1 MQLTRLTAAYRIAAE
16 AHARQ
21 LRRGQAGVVYVDHP
35 CEVADLVARDGG
47 TESDVIAAL
56 LHYLVN
62 EEALGLDE
70 IERQFGAEVAALT
83 TGLVRDPRWADL
95 DLKARK
101 AAQAEHLER
110 QPAAVKRIKIAD
122 QTCNLRD
129 LARDPQAWDVARARA
144 YVAGATRVVAAI
156 REASPTLAAKFDD
169 ARDRA
174 LAALAGSMDA
184 SAEDRE

>member
-70 IERQFGAEVAALT
+70 IERQFGAEVATLT
-83 TGLVRDPRWADL
+83 AGLVRDPRWADL

-101 AAQAEHLER
+101 AAHLER

>member
-83 TGLVRDPRWADL
+83 AGLVRDPRWADL

-101 AAQAEHLER
+101 AAHLER